1 MTDQDPQ
8 DPQER
13 LAAVDPAA
21 SAPDPDVAAIRAKVL
36 AQPQA
41 NVVPLRR
48 RRTVYVVGAVAAG
61 ICLLA
66 GTAVAGA
73 AVGRVTAPSTDAV
86 TAAAPVADDAMP
98 VIGAAPNS
106 PQMAAVG
113 GQGGAPGAAPL
124 GAPEAMSAQPADAK
138 MAIWP
143 GWGAT
148 FIPDPSLSND
158 SGTGIGYRLVS
169 KGVDTTALAEQLA
182 KAFGIKGE
190 PRDEYGA
197 IVVGS
202 SDGTTPTV
210 WVYSDAMM
218 TWSYSDPTKNPWNC
232 GVTPLP
238 EPVPAESN
246 GAVSGSTPD
255 ASACEPEKNAMSEQD
270 AVRAARKL
278 LASVGVTEDPAAGID
293 IEWEAG
299 TDGFTTWATAWQRV
313 EGNRTQLSWN
323 FTFDNKDVLW
333 ASGFAAGL
341 EPMPAYPTVG
351 AYTAVQRSQDPKFSA
366 FGPTPLDYG
375 GVMPMA
381 ESRGVASSDAAVS
394 SEPAATP
401 DVPEG
406 DPAKVQVW
414 WDPITVTGAEP
425 TLAQYWQPDGTLLI
439 LPAYR
444 LTTADDRGTWA
455 VISVNESV
463 IEWLNPADQP

>member
-1 MTDQDPQ
+1 
-8 DPQER
+8 
-13 LAAVDPAA
+13 
-21 SAPDPDVAAIRAKVL
+21 
-36 AQPQA
+36 
-41 NVVPLRR
+41 
-48 RRTVYVVGAVAAG
+48 
-61 ICLLA
+61 
-66 GTAVAGA
+66 
-73 AVGRVTAPSTDAV
+73 
-86 TAAAPVADDAMP
+86 
-98 VIGAAPNS
+98 
-106 PQMAAVG
+106 
-113 GQGGAPGAAPL
+113 
-124 GAPEAMSAQPADAK
+124 
-138 MAIWP
+138 
-143 GWGAT
+143 
-148 FIPDPSLSND
+148 
-158 SGTGIGYRLVS
+158 
-169 KGVDTTALAEQLA
+169 
-182 KAFGIKGE
+182 
-190 PRDEYGA
+190 
-197 IVVGS
+197 
-202 SDGTTPTV
+202 
-210 WVYSDAMM
+210 
-218 TWSYSDPTKNPWNC
+218 
-232 GVTPLP
+232 
-238 EPVPAESN
+238 
-246 GAVSGSTPD
+246 
-255 ASACEPEKNAMSEQD
+255 MSEQD